1 MIERRP
7 RIGITGSA
15 GTGKTSLAATLSH
28 LLDLP
33 VRAEG
38 MRDRLAAGF
47 DPHSLSRDGHRRMIA
62 GDADDL
68 ALDLARDR
76 GGLITDRTPLDM
88 AAFWLANGFGV
99 DDPAATEAL
108 LARAVCAMA
117 DYDLVVLLPWGEHP
131 IAADGIRSPNPW
143 LQLHFQTVLEGLC
156 HRYVAPRRLLTITG
170 KAPVTAVASLVRD
183 RMSAGVG
190 AGRAD
195 AGP

>member
-1 MIERRP
+1 MKERRP

-15 GTGKTSLAATLSH
+15 GTGKTSLAADLSC

-33 VRAEG
+33 VRREA

-47 DPHSLSRDGHRRMIA
+47 DPHTLTRDGHRRMIA

-76 GGLITDRTPLDM
+76 DGLVTDRTPLDM
-88 AAFWLANGFGV
+88 AAFWLSNGFGV
-99 DDPAATEAL
+99 DDPAGTEAL

-131 IAADGIRSPNPW
+131 IAADGIRAANPW
-143 LQLHFQTVLEGLC
+143 MQLHFQTVVEGLC
-156 HRYVAPRRLLTITG
+156 HRYVAPHRLLAVTG
-170 KAPVTAVASLVRD
+170 KAPTAAVAALVRE
-183 RMSAGVG
+183 RLSYTLS
-190 AGRAD
+190 R
-195 AGP
+195 